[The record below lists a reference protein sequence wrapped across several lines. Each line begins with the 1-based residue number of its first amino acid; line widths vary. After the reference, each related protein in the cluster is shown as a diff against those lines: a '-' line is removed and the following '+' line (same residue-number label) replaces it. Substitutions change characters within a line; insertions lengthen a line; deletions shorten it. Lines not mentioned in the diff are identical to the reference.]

1 MTRLSTLLS
10 QGAVSLLLLLIV
22 LTTGCQGMAKDAT
35 TGIDGR
41 VVNADKSIH
50 ILWARMNGSGVSG
63 SGGDECCMS
72 IPAKWRPGMTAEITW
87 KKDPSPGINPDGSR
101 KPNAPGSF
109 VTPEWSKWMDAHEKN
124 YRVMKKTIFI
134 SKYDD
139 ICKVNFV
146 FLPCDDP
153 RVIIDCDAQNKLFQ
167 NMPGGQNY
175 DPELIRRL
183 GGQTICQ
190 KPA

>member
-1 MTRLSTLLS
+1 MIKHHIVVTGL
-10 QGAVSLLLLLIV
+10 AVLAGL
-22 LTTGCQGMAKDAT
+22 TGCQGMAKEAT

-41 VVNADKSIH
+41 VVNADKSIS

-72 IPAKWRPGMTAEITW
+72 IPAKWKPGMTAEITW
-87 KKDPSPGINPDGSR
+87 KKDPSPDVNPDGS
-101 KPNAPGSF
+101 KEPKYHGAF
-109 VTPEWSKWMDAHEKN
+109 VTPEWEKWMEAHKRN
-124 YRVMKKTIFI
+124 YRVMKKTILI
-134 SKYDD
+134 PKYDD
-139 ICKVNFV
+139 ICRVSFV

-153 RVIIDCDAQNKLFQ
+153 RVIIDCDTQNKLFR

-183 GGQTICQ
+183 GGKRVCQ
-190 KPA
+190 